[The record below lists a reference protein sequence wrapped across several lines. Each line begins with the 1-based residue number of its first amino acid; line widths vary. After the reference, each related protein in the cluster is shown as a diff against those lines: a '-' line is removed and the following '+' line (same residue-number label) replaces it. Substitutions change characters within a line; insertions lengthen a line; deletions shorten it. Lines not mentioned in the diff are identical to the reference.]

1 MARSLLHFFVFVVI
15 PTHMKIFKIVIIV
28 LFIVTWGLPIY
39 SQENTVVLKWTPEQ
53 EAAKQTEKL
62 QLELDL
68 NQSQANQLYEIN
80 LRYARERQISNTR
93 SEALE
98 RTRNKNAEIKQI
110 LSPEQNDRLQ
120 SKRFERTYIETHT
133 LNQNQYNN
141 STVYR
146 TSPVYRSNQP
156 TRIPATTDRTVRSNF
171 RPVNP
176 NFHPR
181 EGSYQTMRRST
192 PNITRTYQYQNN
204 RTATRPMYSNPRLQ
218 SISPS
223 RK

>member
-1 MARSLLHFFVFVVI
+1 M
-15 PTHMKIFKIVIIV
+15 
-28 LFIVTWGLPIY
+28 TWVLPIY
-39 SQENTVVLKWTPEQ
+39 SQDNTVILKWTPEQ
-53 EAAKQTEKL
+53 EATKQTEKL
-62 QLELDL
+62 QQELDL
-68 NQSQANQLYEIN
+68 NPSQANHLYEIN

-120 SKRFERTYIETHT
+120 SKRYERTYIETHT
-133 LNQNQYNN
+133 LNRDQPSS

-146 TSPVYRSNQP
+146 TSPAYRSNQTLRVP
-156 TRIPATTDRTVRSNF
+156 SSSNRNVRSNY

-176 NFHPR
+176 NFQPR
-181 EGSYQTMRRST
+181 EGSFQTMRRST
-192 PNITRTYQYQNN
+192 PNIPGNNQYQNI
-204 RTATRPMYSNPRLQ
+204 RPSTRPMYSSPRSQ
-218 SISPS
+218 PISPS